1 MKITPTPTTL
11 LALVFVF
18 IEEYMTGNNSKQY
31 DTQKKL

>member
-18 IEEYMTGNNSKQY
+18 IEEYMTGNNWKQY
-31 DTQKKL
+31 DTKKKL